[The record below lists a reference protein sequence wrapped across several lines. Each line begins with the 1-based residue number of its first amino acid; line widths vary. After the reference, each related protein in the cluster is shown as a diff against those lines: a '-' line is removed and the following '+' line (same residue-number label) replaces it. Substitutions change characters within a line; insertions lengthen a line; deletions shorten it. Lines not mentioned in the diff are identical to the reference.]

1 MALKRICYV
10 ILDGLGDDPLPALR
24 GRTPL
29 EAARKPLLDRL
40 ARGGR
45 NGYVTTVGEGIAP
58 ESDIAVLSILGYD
71 PHEHHTGRG
80 PLEAVGAGLD
90 VKDGDLAYRVNFATV
105 ERDGVGRP
113 VGSVSGQGTR
123 WTILD
128 RRVGRDLSSEEAHAL
143 AEEVQQK
150 VRIPGASFEFRAT
163 IGHRGVLVI
172 RSDEGPLS
180 AEVENSDPAY
190 GRQGALGVA
199 KETFDNRVV
208 HVTPVSGHEDDPAAQ
223 RAARLTNEW
232 LAASYEVLAGSETN
246 QKRAAA
252 RKLPGNFILTRDGG
266 DQLPDL
272 VPFHEKFGP
281 RMGCFVEMPV
291 ELGIARLTGMG
302 IVEAPTGI
310 PPQEQYGRWA
320 ALALEAI
327 EGYDGLYIHIKGP
340 DVPAHDGDHAAK
352 IASIE
357 EIDSSFFAPL
367 LDELDLARTI
377 VAVTADHSTSCAR
390 KAHTDG
396 PVPLLVS
403 GGGVTPDGVQTYG
416 ETASRDGAIGHL
428 RGPEI
433 MPSLVALAKG

>member
-10 ILDGLGDDPLPALR
+10 ILDGLGDDPLPALG

-29 EAARKPLLDRL
+29 EAARTPLLDRL
-40 ARGGR
+40 ARDGR

-58 ESDIAVLSILGYD
+58 ESDIAVFAILGYD

-80 PLEAVGAGLD
+80 PLESVGVGLD

-105 ERDGVGRP
+105 EREADG
-113 VGSVSGQGTR
+113 
-123 WTILD
+123 WAILD

-150 VRIPGASFEFRAT
+150 VRIPGATFEFRAT

-180 AEVENSDPAY
+180 AQVENSDPAY

-199 KETFDNRVV
+199 KETFDNHVV
-208 HVTPVSGHEDDPAAQ
+208 HVTPVAGHENDEPAQ

-232 LAASYEVLAGSETN
+232 LAASYEVLEASETN
-246 QKRAAA
+246 RSRVAAG
-252 RKLPGNFILTRDGG
+252 KMPGNFILTRDGG
-266 DQLPDL
+266 DHLPDL

-310 PPQEQYGRWA
+310 PPQEQYGQWA

-340 DVPAHDGDHAAK
+340 DVPAHDGDHAGK

-357 EIDSSFFAPL
+357 EIDSLFFAPL
-367 LDELDLARTI
+367 LEELDLGRTI

-403 GGGVTPDGVQTYG
+403 GGGVSPDGVQSYG
-416 ETASRDGAIGHL
+416 ETASREGAIGHL
-428 RGPEI
+428 LGPQI
-433 MPSLVALAKG
+433 MPNLVSLAKA

>member
-10 ILDGLGDDPLPALR
+10 ILDGLGDDPLPELG

-29 EAARKPLLDRL
+29 EAARTPMLDRL
-40 ARGGR
+40 ARDGR

-58 ESDIAVLSILGYD
+58 ESDIAVFSILGYD

-105 ERDGVGRP
+105 EREGDG
-113 VGSVSGQGTR
+113 
-123 WTILD
+123 WAILD
-128 RRVGRDLSSEEAHAL
+128 RRVGRDLSSEEAHSL
-143 AEEVQQK
+143 ADEVQQK

-163 IGHRGVLVI
+163 IGHRGVLVL

-199 KETFDNRVV
+199 LETFDNHVV
-208 HVTPVSGHEDDPAAQ
+208 HVTPVAGHESDAAAQ

-232 LAASYEVLAGSETN
+232 LAASYEVLAASDTN
-246 QKRAAA
+246 RTRESAG
-252 RKLPGNFILTRDGG
+252 KLAGNFVLTRDGG
-266 DQLPDL
+266 DHLPDL
-272 VPFHEKFGP
+272 VPFKKKFGP
-281 RMGCFVEMPV
+281 SMGCFVEMPV

-340 DVPAHDGDHAAK
+340 DVPAHDGDYAAK

-357 EIDSSFFAPL
+357 EIDSLFFEPL
-367 LDELDLARTI
+367 LDSLDLGRTI

-390 KAHTDG
+390 RAHTDG

-403 GGGVTPDGVQTYG
+403 GGGVSPDGVQTYG
-416 ETASRDGAIGHL
+416 ETASREGSIGHL

-433 MPSLVALAKG
+433 MPNLVALAKG